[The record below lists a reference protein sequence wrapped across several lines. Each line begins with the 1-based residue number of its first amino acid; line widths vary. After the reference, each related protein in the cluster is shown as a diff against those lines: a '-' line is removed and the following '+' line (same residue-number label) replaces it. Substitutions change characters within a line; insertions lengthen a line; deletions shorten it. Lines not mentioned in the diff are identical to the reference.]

1 MTMKSKLLHPA
12 ISLIGVLA
20 AIFTFSS
27 PAQSQP
33 AGIGKNFEEIVR
45 LANKEGILHIGSG
58 LTLEEA
64 PLVLKGFNQ
73 RYPKI
78 RVELTPVSGT
88 ARAEKLFN
96 EVLAGVV
103 EYDLY
108 DVPAAMQTRFVKG
121 GVVTGPI
128 EWRKLIPNIGEY
140 HISPDGYFNAA
151 GFNLRIIGYNPSK
164 CRRTR
169 SRKTGPIVSIPIGK
183 VRSPSTFIRVF

>member
-1 MTMKSKLLHPA
+1 MSIKSRLLNTA
-12 ISLIGVLA
+12 ISLMGVLV
-20 AIFTFSS
+20 AILMFAP

-33 AGIGKNFEEIVR
+33 GGIGKNFEEIVR
-45 LANKEGILHIGSG
+45 LANKEGMLHIGSG

-128 EWRKLIPNIGEY
+128 EGLAEGQPVRVG
-140 HISPDGYFNAA
+140 
-151 GFNLRIIGYNPSK
+151 
-164 CRRTR
+164 
-169 SRKTGPIVSIPIGK
+169 GK
-183 VRSPSTFIRVF
+183 ES